1 MVDALANANRI
12 ASSLG
17 SLLLEGAES
26 DICGVLVVSRAFL
39 RSAPVGT
46 LDIAL
51 YLKEKLGT
59 LQGWTLSRQ
68 KRFSSAW
75 REVNSDLHC
84 RRRCYTG
91 TSSSGF
97 IEVGFPN
104 WGLDRH
110 SRSRKKICQIHRESY
125 NQG

>member
-12 ASSLG
+12 ACSLG
-17 SLLLEGAES
+17 SLLLEGAGS
-26 DICGVLVVSRAFL
+26 DVCGLLVISRAFS

-46 LDIAL
+46 PDIAL
-51 YLKEKLGT
+51 YLEEKLGT

-84 RRRCYTG
+84 QRGCYTK
-91 TSSSGF
+91 TSSSGL
-97 IEVGFPN
+97 IEAGFPD
-104 WGLDRH
+104 WGLDRL
-110 SRSRKKICQIHRESY
+110 SRSRKGICQIYGESY